1 MFNENSVLNQ
11 LQFSVWWRTAVVS
24 GRNFGMTMTY
34 MRNRCDVMNMLT
46 SKLDH
51 AEKRER
57 DCNEEKLSFGIRV
70 RR

>member
-1 MFNENSVLNQ
+1 
-11 LQFSVWWRTAVVS
+11 
-24 GRNFGMTMTY
+24 
-34 MRNRCDVMNMLT
+34 MLT